1 MVFPCSGT
9 LQLVV
14 TISRFLS
21 SANIDEYD
29 HDLCVWLL
37 RGTQGHM
44 IRHITVTKVCDVRIV
59 PESKSPR
66 NSINVDTIIGLIKF
80 NKNELPYGVY
90 LSGQNG
96 PYSGKTKNCINLCEF
111 MKLIYVQ

>member
-59 PESKSPR
+59 PESRSPR
-66 NSINVDTIIGLIKF
+66 ISNLDSIIELIKF
-80 NKNELPYGVY
+80 DKKYLRSEENCSGV
-90 LSGQNG
+90 Q
-96 PYSGKTKNCINLCEF
+96 KTHIWQLET
-111 MKLIYVQ
+111 LT